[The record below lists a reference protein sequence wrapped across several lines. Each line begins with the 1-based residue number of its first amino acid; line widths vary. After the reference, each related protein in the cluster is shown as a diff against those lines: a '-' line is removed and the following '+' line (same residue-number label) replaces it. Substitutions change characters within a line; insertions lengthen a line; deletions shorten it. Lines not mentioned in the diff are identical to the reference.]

1 MSLKDC
7 IPTILPQLKALGE
20 SAKHLSNEI
29 DKLNL
34 NQDQTA
40 DPLAAQAHQE
50 APVAQPE
57 QAAPAAVQQTAP
69 IQEQTAPIQE
79 QTAPVQEQ
87 AAPAAALAA
96 VQQAAPVQEQAA
108 PVQEQAAPAAQS
120 KEFNDNT
127 NIAVNGVNYTVGKI
141 KMAIGNTI
149 NRAIMTKDVVKQ
161 QKLEEV
167 LRTLND
173 AKTIVQVQDIIR
185 GRYLALSK
193 DRKFVQNVVG
203 GTRKRKMQR
212 RKKTQRKR
220 AKTLRI
226 KRH

>member
-34 NQDQTA
+34 NQEQTA

-57 QAAPAAVQQTAP
+57 PA
-69 IQEQTAPIQE
+69 
-79 QTAPVQEQ
+79 APVQEQ
-87 AAPAAALAA
+87 AAPAAAPAAALAA
-96 VQQAAPVQEQAA
+96 VQQTAPVQEQAAPVQEQAAPVQEQAA

-120 KEFNDNT
+120 KEFDDNT

-141 KMAIGNTI
+141 KMAIENTK
-149 NRAIMTKDVVKQ
+149 NRTPITDVDKR
-161 QKLEEV
+161 QKLKEV
-167 LRTLND
+167 LETLND

>member
-34 NQDQTA
+34 NQEQTA

-57 QAAPAAVQQTAP
+57 PA
-69 IQEQTAPIQE
+69 
-79 QTAPVQEQ
+79 APVQEQ
-87 AAPAAALAA
+87 AAPAAAPAAALAA
-96 VQQAAPVQEQAA
+96 VQQTA

-120 KEFNDNT
+120 KEFDDNT

-141 KMAIGNTI
+141 KMAIENTK
-149 NRAIMTKDVVKQ
+149 NRTPITDVDKR
-161 QKLEEV
+161 QKLKEV
-167 LRTLND
+167 LETLND

>member
-20 SAKHLSNEI
+20 SAKYLSNEI

-34 NQDQTA
+34 NQEQTA

-57 QAAPAAVQQTAP
+57 PAAPAAVQ
-69 IQEQTAPIQE
+69 

-87 AAPAAALAA
+87 AAPAAAPAA
-96 VQQAAPVQEQAA
+96 VQQTA

-120 KEFNDNT
+120 KEFDDNT
-127 NIAVNGVNYTVGKI
+127 NIAVNGINYTVGKI
-141 KMAIGNTI
+141 KTAIENTKPRSDI
-149 NRAIMTKDVVKQ
+149 DKQ

-167 LRTLND
+167 LKTLND